1 MKDPIWETE
10 ELIETQ
16 PLHFAADLAGERL
29 DVFCARASGET
40 RSMIQRLIGEGG
52 VEVDGKEAKPNYKLR
67 GGEDVSIVFAPPEET
82 DILPEN
88 IPIRIVYEDADIAVI
103 DKEQGMVVHPA
114 PGNPTGTLVNA
125 LMYRLKDLSG
135 IGGALRPGIVHRIDK
150 MTSGLMVVAKNDKA
164 HRVLAEQIKDH
175 TAGRTYVAIVEG
187 NIKEDAGTINAP
199 IGRHPVDRKKM
210 AVVFNGR
217 EATTHWKV
225 LERYGS
231 YTLVEARLLTG
242 RTHQIRVHMASQ
254 KHPVAGDTVYGAA
267 KPKLGLMGQALHAA
281 RLTLRHPTTGK
292 TMIFSAPLPDYFL
305 RALTLAGRTETQDIE
320 AVLKKSLTCEN
331 HGDQSL
337 S

>member
-1 MKDPIWETE
+1 MKGPTWETE
-10 ELIETQ
+10 ELVEIQ
-16 PLHFAADLAGERL
+16 PLHLAADRTGERL

-40 RSMIQRLIGEGG
+40 RSMIQRLIGEGA
-52 VEVDGKEAKPNYKLR
+52 VEVDGKKAKANHKLR

-82 DILPEN
+82 DILPED

-125 LMYRLKDLSG
+125 LMYQLKDLSG

-150 MTSGLMVVAKNDKA
+150 MTSGLIVVAKNDSA
-164 HRVLAEQIKDH
+164 HHSLAEQIKNH

-187 NIKEDAGTINAP
+187 NIKEGAGTVNAP

-217 EATTHWKV
+217 EATTYWKV
-225 LERYGS
+225 LERYGD
-231 YTLVEARLLTG
+231 YTLIEARLLTG
-242 RTHQIRVHMASQ
+242 RTHQIRVHVASL

-267 KPKLGLMGQALHAA
+267 KPKLGLRGQALHAA
-281 RLTLRHPTTGK
+281 RLTLRHPTTGE
-292 TMIFSAPLPDYFL
+292 TMVFSAPLPDYFM
-305 RALTLAGRTETQDIE
+305 RALTLAGRTEAEDIE
-320 AVLKKSLTCEN
+320 TVLIRSLTCEN
-331 HGDQSL
+331 NEE
-337 S
+337 